1 MRTARQIL
9 ADARTVAVVGA
20 SRDPLEPAHWVPG
33 MLQEQSWRIIPVN
46 PHAVALFGEHVYA
59 RLADIPC
66 HVDVVDVFRPAAEAA
81 EIVREAAAIGA
92 GAVWLQPGIVS
103 TEARRL
109 AQEAGLDYVEDT
121 CIGTERALSQMV
133 VGGDTPPSPVYR
145 GVVPCIEPEPGPVVP
160 AHSAPYGSGRR
171 DRRACRHRRDRVRRV
186 RASSAVAAGVAA
198 EWAAG

>member
-20 SRDPLEPAHWVPG
+20 SRDPLEAAHWVPG
-33 MLQEQSWRIIPVN
+33 MLQEQGWRIIPVN

-133 VGGDTPPSPVYR
+133 VGGDTPPCPVYR
-145 GVVPCIEPEPGPVVP
+145 GIVPRV
-160 AHSAPYGSGRR
+160 APRRR
-171 DRRACRHRRDRVRRV
+171 DRRAWSHRRDRVRRT
-186 RASSAVAAGVAA
+186 RAASAVAAGVAA
-198 EWAAG
+198 ERAAG